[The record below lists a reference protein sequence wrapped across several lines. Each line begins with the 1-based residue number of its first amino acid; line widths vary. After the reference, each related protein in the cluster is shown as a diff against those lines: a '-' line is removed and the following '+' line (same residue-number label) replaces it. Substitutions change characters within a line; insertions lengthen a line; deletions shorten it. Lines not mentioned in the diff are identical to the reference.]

1 MELIFKNRSQIAYVE
16 RIVFL
21 IFRVHVLRIK

>member
-1 MELIFKNRSQIAYVE
+1 MELILKNRSQIAYVE